1 MSAYMIS
8 VAMEPTGALNIRT
21 VSACPASA
29 CMTAFSASTAMVAA
43 ASAPRAPAETLCGK
57 NRVRIL
63 AFAVWLPRIVRQTH
77 VSSLALSIACRLVP
91 LDLVTR
97 ALWKKTESTMGDTAL

>member
-29 CMTAFSASTAMVAA
+29 CMTASSASTAMVAA
-43 ASAPRAPAETLCGK
+43 ASALRAPAETLCGK
-57 NRVRIL
+57 NRVQDSGIRCL
-63 AFAVWLPRIVRQTH
+63 ASTNCQTDTS
-77 VSSLALSIACRLVP
+77 VIISSLDRVNP
-91 LDLVTR
+91 
-97 ALWKKTESTMGDTAL
+97 K

>member
-29 CMTAFSASTAMVAA
+29 CMTASSASTAMVAA
-43 ASAPRAPAETLCGK
+43 ASAPRAPAETPCGK
-57 NRVRIL
+57 NREDSGIRCL
-63 AFAVWLPRIVRQTH
+63 ASTNCQTDTS
-77 VSSLALSIACRLVP
+77 VIISSLDRVSAGAS
-91 LDLVTR
+91 
-97 ALWKKTESTMGDTAL
+97 